1 MLEIILIY
9 GLVSACTL
17 MLTALGFSLTF
28 GLSGV
33 ANFAHGGMYLLSAYL
48 TWMLLNKL
56 GLPLLVAAPITI
68 VVTGL
73 LGALI
78 YQVVLRR
85 VRGIQLAEVVSTFA
99 LGVAMLESFR
109 WLGFV
114 TYDFNLPVFFK
125 GGTTIGSQVI
135 DYHRMSIVVVALA
148 MAGLLWVFTHHTKTG
163 LGLRGMAQDEHT
175 ALSVGIESDWAAMV
189 SMALGSA
196 LAAVA
201 AITILPLGIISI
213 NAGYDVLLIALA
225 ITVVGGIESTRGLMA
240 ASLILGYATV
250 IVSNYIAPHWSEIIY
265 MAAIVLTLIFKPSGI
280 FGKFKELEERV

>member
-1 MLEIILIY
+1 VLEIILIY
-9 GLVSACTL
+9 GLVSASTL

-33 ANFAHGGMYLLSAYL
+33 ANFAHGGMYLLAGYL
-48 TWMLLNKL
+48 TWALLNEL
-56 GLPLLVAAPITI
+56 GLPLLAAAPIA
-68 VVTGL
+68 VVGTGL

-85 VRGIQLAEVVSTFA
+85 VRGIHLSEVVATFA
-99 LGVAMLESFR
+99 IGVAILESFR

-114 TYDFNLPVFFK
+114 TYDFTLPVFFE
-125 GGTTIGSQVI
+125 GSTTIGSAVV
-135 DYHRMSIVVVALA
+135 DYHRISIVVVALA
-148 MAGLLWVFTHHTKTG
+148 MAGLIWVFTHYTKTG
-163 LGLRGMAQDEHT
+163 LALRGMAQDEYT
-175 ALSVGIESDWAAMV
+175 ALAVGVESDWAAMV

-213 NAGYDVLLIALA
+213 NIGYDVLLISLA
-225 ITVVGGIESTRGLMA
+225 VTVLGGIESTRGLMA

-250 IVSNYIAPHWSEIIY
+250 LASNYLAPHWSEIIY